1 MQVTSNGSYH
11 SSNSMCSP
19 FPKRMTQQ
27 NNNCQSSD
35 SGAWQPTSFSNSR
48 DGYLLS
54 KSFQRCG
61 NLALNPIKALSMR
74 SLFSFEE
81 LDFLTHHWVKLTT
94 PSALDFCSI
103 QGNQLWPRIPSS
115 LPPSIPPPK
124 IDQILVDDDDDDVE
138 KRGKSRPTLITYLHS
153 WWSSCCQTIL
163 ALESLNHNNNA
174 FLGNLN
180 RSWIIDMCN

>member
-1 MQVTSNGSYH
+1 LPEIRLRCLT
-11 SSNSMCSP
+11 
-19 FPKRMTQQ
+19 
-27 NNNCQSSD
+27 
-35 SGAWQPTSFSNSR
+35 TSFANSR

-61 NLALNPIKALSMR
+61 TLTLNPIKALSMR

-124 IDQILVDDDDDDVE
+124 IDQILLQLERWWWWCWE
-138 KRGKSRPTLITYLHS
+138 KRKIKTHTSNLLTQLMIIMLSNNFRP
-153 WWSSCCQTIL
+153 
-163 ALESLNHNNNA
+163 LNH
-174 FLGNLN
+174 
-180 RSWIIDMCN
+180 WIIMIMCSLEILIDHES

>member
-1 MQVTSNGSYH
+1 MPELRLRCLTT
-11 SSNSMCSP
+11 C
-19 FPKRMTQQ
+19 
-27 NNNCQSSD
+27 
-35 SGAWQPTSFSNSR
+35 FSNSG

-61 NLALNPIKALSMR
+61 TLTLNLIKALSMR

-81 LDFLTHHWVKLTT
+81 LDFLTQHWVKPTT

-124 IDQILVDDDDDDVE
+124 IDQILLELKRWWWWWCWE
-138 KRGKSRPTLITYLHS
+138 KTKIKTHTNNSLTQLMIIMLSNNFRP
-153 WWSSCCQTIL
+153 
-163 ALESLNHNNNA
+163 LNH
-174 FLGNLN
+174 
-180 RSWIIDMCN
+180 WIIIIMCSLEILIDHESYTCVITHECIMHPKQAPPS

>member
-1 MQVTSNGSYH
+1 MPEIRLRCLT
-11 SSNSMCSP
+11 
-19 FPKRMTQQ
+19 
-27 NNNCQSSD
+27 
-35 SGAWQPTSFSNSR
+35 TSFANSR

-61 NLALNPIKALSMR
+61 TLTLNPIKALSMR

-124 IDQILVDDDDDDVE
+124 IDQILLQLERWWWWCWE
-138 KRGKSRPTLITYLHS
+138 KRKIKTHTSNLLTQLMIIMLSNNFRP
-153 WWSSCCQTIL
+153 
-163 ALESLNHNNNA
+163 LNH
-174 FLGNLN
+174 
-180 RSWIIDMCN
+180 WIIMIMCSLEILIDHES